1 MEPRDHGN
9 RHFRIGARNRRR
21 CLVPSSVYSYHH
33 YWSRSRLRSHFNRL
47 QMARLL
53 YSIWCHRYGRYPIQ
67 KINSIGAVGFPEE
80 CPTGNLNPCRNV
92 AKHDLP
98 VQAFAFSLRNV
109 RTRPQIRFTV
119 DVANRSCLLFRIM
132 LRVEFLLF
140 SNTADVGARRV

>member
-21 CLVPSSVYSYHH
+21 CLVPSSLYSYHY
-33 YWSRSRLRSHFNRL
+33 YWSRSSLRSHFHRL

-53 YSIWCHRYGRYPIQ
+53 YSICCRRYGRYPIQ

-80 CPTGNLNPCRNV
+80 CPNGNLNPCRGV
-92 AKHDLP
+92 AKHYLP
-98 VQAFAFSLRNV
+98 VEALVFFPRNV

-119 DVANRSCLLFRIM
+119 DVANRSRLLFRIM
-132 LRVEFLLF
+132 PRVEFLLF